1 MSFEYHTEGT
11 CARNIIL
18 EMDGD
23 IIKAAEQESWIQRQ
37 VTFDF
42 L

>member
-23 IIKAAEQESWIQRQ
+23 IIKMYSSSADATVI
-37 VTFDF
+37 
-42 L
+42 

>member
-18 EMDGD
+18 EMDGASSKMYSSSAD
-23 IIKAAEQESWIQRQ
+23 ATEI
-37 VTFDF
+37 
-42 L
+42 